1 MLAVT
6 SKTYEPVSPTEQ
18 DTLLAESSSQQ
29 LAAFVQDEDEVQKIV
44 VMENGT
50 STEVNIPAVAFR
62 MLVNVLT
69 QMAQG
74 NAITIIPIQAELT
87 TQQAADVLN
96 VSRPFLIELLEKGQ
110 IPFRKVGTRRKV
122 LLKDVMDYKKR
133 TDDARLKILEELA
146 AQAQELNMGY

>member
-6 SKTYEPVSPTEQ
+6 SKTYEPVSPSEQ

-29 LAAFVQDEDEVQKIV
+29 LATFVQDEDEVQKIV

-50 STEVNIPAVAFR
+50 STKVSIPAVAFR
-62 MLVNVLT
+62 VLVNVLT

-74 NAITIIPIQAELT
+74 NAITIIPVQAELT

-96 VSRPFLIELLEKGQ
+96 VSRPFLIDLLEKGQ

-133 TDDARLKILEELA
+133 TDNARLKVLEELA